1 MSGDNL
7 SFVTEC
13 KYLGLVI
20 TSNLRWNSHI
30 AYIKNKAMKKLGY
43 LRRTLFKC
51 TRNIKL
57 LAYKTYIRPLL
68 EYAASVW
75 DP

>member
-20 TSNLRWNSHI
+20 TSNLRWISHI
-30 AYIKNKAMKKLGY
+30 TYIKNKVMKK
-43 LRRTLFKC
+43 
-51 TRNIKL
+51 
-57 LAYKTYIRPLL
+57 
-68 EYAASVW
+68 V
-75 DP
+75 